1 MTKRIMREFKLD
13 EISGVTSPAQKHAR
27 AVIMKRDF
35 SQEQRDRLANSG
47 AAMEDGSFPIQNT
60 KDLENAIHAIGRA
73 KDPAKAKAHIV
84 SRARALGATN
94 LLPDGWVSKSNP
106 GHDGVIDM
114 TEAELKKKID
124 DAVATATADLNKK
137 LTEAN
142 AEVEKMKKAAKKPG
156 NAAEDALDGGA
167 DDAEETPTKAKK
179 FAEAVDKAVKAELAK
194 RDEIAKGDET
204 FESDGVTI
212 RKSEV
217 GENTFKLLKS
227 QAEKIEIAEFTK
239 RAEGE
244 FAHLPGETVA
254 KAKAVRAVS
263 KLGKEDRE
271 AVETMLKAGEK
282 AMADAMKVIGKGG
295 SNDGNT
301 AESKLDALAKTH
313 AETHK
318 VDFTKAYNAV
328 LETAE
333 GRELYA
339 QSKAERGKAA

>member
-1 MTKRIMREFKLD
+1 MPKRIMREFRLD
-13 EISGVTSPAQKHAR
+13 KIAAVDRPCQEGAR

-35 SQEQRDRLANSG
+35 SQEDRDRLAGTG
-47 AAMEDGSFPIQNT
+47 AAMQDGSFPIQNK

-73 KDPAKAKAHIV
+73 KDPAAAKAHIV
-84 SRARALGATN
+84 SRARALGATD

-114 TEAELKKKID
+114 TEAELKKQID
-124 DAVATATADLNKK
+124 DAVATATADVKK
-137 LTEAN
+137 QLDAAN
-142 AEVEKMKKAAKKPG
+142 AKVTELEKAAKDVP
-156 NAAEDALDGGA
+156 AEIEKG
-167 DDAEETPTKAKK
+167 
-179 FAEAVDKAVKAELAK
+179 VKAELAK

-217 GENTFKLLKS
+217 GESTFKLLKS
-227 QAEKIEIAEFTK
+227 QAEKIEMADFTK

-244 FAHLPGETVA
+244 FVHLPGETVA
-254 KAKAVRAVS
+254 KAKAIRAVS

-282 AMADAMKVIGKGG
+282 AMADAMKVVGKGG
-295 SNDGNT
+295 QADGDS
-301 AESKLDALAKTH
+301 AEAKLDALAKTH

-318 VDFTKAYNAV
+318 VDFNKAYNAV
-328 LETAE
+328 LDTAE

-339 QSKAERGKAA
+339 RSKTERKAA